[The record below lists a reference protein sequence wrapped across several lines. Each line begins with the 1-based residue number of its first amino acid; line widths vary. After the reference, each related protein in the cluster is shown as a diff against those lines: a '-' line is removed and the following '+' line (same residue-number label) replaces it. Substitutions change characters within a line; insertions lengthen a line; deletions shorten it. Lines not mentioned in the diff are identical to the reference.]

1 MQQVIVYSNETGGV
15 TVCHP
20 SGQLSIEDTK
30 AKDTPA
36 HSIIV
41 DKAVLPEEYSVFFD
55 AWELSGEV
63 IVVNVDKAKTVSHG
77 IRRAAR
83 EKELAPY
90 DAIIAKQIPGKS
102 AQDAEAA
109 RVVIRAKYADMQT
122 AIDAAS
128 TVDQIK
134 AAMPQG

>member
-15 TVCHP
+15 TVCYP
-20 SGQLSIEDTK
+20 SGELSIENTK
-30 AKDTPA
+30 AKDTPMR
-36 HSIIV
+36 SIIV

-63 IVVNVDKAKTVSHG
+63 IVVNIDKAKTVGHE

-90 DAIIAKQIPGKS
+90 DAVIAKQIPGQS
-102 AQDAEAA
+102 VQDAEAA
-109 RVVIRAKYADMQT
+109 RQNIRAKYAEIQQQ
-122 AIDAAS
+122 IDAS
-128 TVDQIK
+128 TTVDEIK
-134 AAMPQG
+134 AAMPLG